1 MQKIYVFF
9 FLGLVILLGGLNF
22 GLYKYNEA
30 DKAVFFQRL
39 KDHFLFYCESSH
51 CGIGY
56 LTKDFDPSTGEW
68 SLDWIKRDSFLGVGD
83 EQKPGIT
90 IMTVQL
96 DYITPEFV
104 DGKFVFDKKSSSR
117 MAYEWVTGPATTPD
131 SPFMIHSWTYTINP
145 PDIESIL
152 ATESSFYKLEK
163 NEFAWPNLSQ
173 GGPII
178 IDSAVL
184 KKTIK
189 SKYVRT
195 PNGNFLVLLIFA
207 NVLLILIYSFV
218 YFNALGSK
226 IKKIKGK
233 EKEKILDKSQD
244 LWHVL
249 ERKCNPQKYMSPYN
263 KEMVDKA
270 NSIYA
275 ELQKTDKS
283 DEISLKEIRRRIE
296 SELHISFID
305 KDEIESLKYI
315 VNPSNYMQP
324 YNAEKVAFANELYAK
339 LQDET
344 IHIDELDSIKEQL
357 EKLKF

>member
-9 FLGLVILLGGLNF
+9 FVSLVILLGGLNF
-22 GLYKYNEA
+22 GLYKYNEE
-30 DKAVFFQRL
+30 DKQ
-39 KDHFLFYCESSH
+39 DFYQQLCDKFVSSESYR
-51 CGIGY
+51 GIGY

-68 SLDWIKRDSFLGVGD
+68 SLDWIKTESFVFGD
-83 EQKPGIT
+83 EQKAGI
-90 IMTVQL
+90 IIQTVQL
-96 DYITPEFV
+96 EPSILKSV
-104 DGKFVFDKKSSSR
+104 DGKKNSY
-117 MAYEWVTGPATTPD
+117 MAYEFVTGPSTTPD
-131 SPFMIHSWTYTINP
+131 SPFMLHAWTYTTNP

-152 ATESSFYKLEK
+152 ATKSSFYKLEK
-163 NEFAWPNLSQ
+163 DNYAIPFTS
-173 GGPII
+173 GGRII
-178 IDSAVL
+178 YGSA
-184 KKTIK
+184 TMNTSIK
-189 SKYVRT
+189 AKYVRT

-207 NVLLILIYSFV
+207 NVLLILIYSGI

-233 EKEKILDKSQD
+233 EKEKILDKTQD
-244 LWHVL
+244 LWYVL

-275 ELQKTDKS
+275 KLQKTDKS

-296 SELHISFID
+296 SELQISFID

-315 VNPSNYMQP
+315 ANPSNYMQP
-324 YNAEKVAFANELYAK
+324 YNAEKVALANELYAK

-344 IHIDELDSIKEQL
+344 IHIDELDSIKEQV
-357 EKLKF
+357 EKLKL